1 MDGDSY
7 DVLVEAIYDAA
18 LDPERWGIAVSG
30 LKDAFN
36 SIAAGFFVQTADQ
49 KLNGSFFQGLDN
61 DEMEIY
67 GAHFAS
73 NNPWFTIPGLMKPGR
88 VLTDLSLEKIHSDRR
103 AFLKTEMYQDWCK
116 KQVFRHSMG
125 GSLLDR
131 HGNLLNFTFFRS
143 EQAGYY
149 TDAEIK
155 RYQALCRHLMKA
167 VEINART
174 MGLVPGAG
182 SQEGALDCL
191 RLGVVTLDGFGRIV
205 FVNKYADAL
214 LKSNKGLCE
223 KELRLK
229 TVDHSS
235 QKLLDQA
242 LDQALNARKSATL
255 TLPQSAAS
263 GLSLC
268 VMPVSDK
275 RDFLG
280 MPSRSVTIFISDPDD
295 REVANVDCLAKRWQ
309 LSPLEAQFALQLLKG
324 LNVKEI
330 AVALELTYNTAQ
342 WYCKQIMQKMGVKR
356 QSELILKLTNDL
368 SFFLDSSSV
377 SRGG

>member
-1 MDGDSY
+1 MDSESY
-7 DVLVEAIYDAA
+7 DALVESIYDAA
-18 LDPERWGIAVSG
+18 LNPERWDTVVSG
-30 LKDAFN
+30 LKDAFD
-36 SIAAGFFVQTADQ
+36 SIGAGFFVQTADQ
-49 KLNGSFFQGLDN
+49 RGDGHYIHGLDSH
-61 DEMEIY
+61 EMDVY
-67 GAHFAS
+67 GEHFAS
-73 NNPWFTIPGLMKPGR
+73 VNPWFTIPGLMKPGR
-88 VLTDLSLEKIHSDRR
+88 VLTDLSLEKIHNDKG

-116 KQVFRHSMG
+116 KQDIRHLMG
-125 GSLLDR
+125 GSLQDI
-131 HGNLLNFTFFRS
+131 HGSLLNFSFFRS
-143 EQAGYY
+143 QQSGYF

-155 RYQALCRHLMKA
+155 CYQRLCRHLIKA

-242 LDQALNARKSATL
+242 LDQALNARKSAAL
-255 TLPQSAAS
+255 TLSRSAAS
-263 GLSLC
+263 ELSLC
-268 VMPVSDK
+268 VIPVSDK

-330 AVALELTYNTAQ
+330 AVALELTRSTAQ
-342 WYCKQIMQKMGVKR
+342 WYCKQIMQKLGVRR
-356 QSELILKLTNDL
+356 QSELILNLTKDL
-368 SFFLDSSSV
+368 SFFLDPSSAY
-377 SRGG
+377 RGR